1 MWCTE
6 VGTVYKAPAWQALAI
21 CWSDKW
27 LVDYVFRNDLD
38 SKGLEENEVSLPRFQ
53 EIMGF
58 ETLERWVEFWKIE
71 AESDGSGRET
81 QRWANSRCIRE
92 CLTAA
97 GQWRR
102 KGWRVERNRFSRA
115 LNSQLN
121 IKISACG
128 WWGLDSSLTSP
139 MHSLF

>member
-1 MWCTE
+1 M
-6 VGTVYKAPAWQALAI
+6 YKAPALQALSI
-21 CWSDKW
+21 CWSKKW
-27 LVDYVFRNDLD
+27 LVDYVFQNDLD
-38 SKGLEENEVSLPRFQ
+38 GKGLEEDEVSLPRFQ

-58 ETLERWVEFWKIE
+58 ETLERWVEFWKTE
-71 AESDGSGRET
+71 AKSDGSGRET

-97 GQWRR
+97 GHWRR

-121 IKISACG
+121 IKILACG
-128 WWGLDSSLTSP
+128 WWALDSSLTSP
-139 MHSLF
+139 IHSLF